1 MRAIIVLVVVVGLT
15 AAGGAGAAVDGRAAE
30 SLAKKN
36 GCLTCHAADK
46 RLVGPSFKEI
56 AARYK
61 EDRNAESKLLNVI
74 KKGGSG
80 VWGPVPMPATPQI
93 KDDEGKTLVQ
103 WILAM

>member
-1 MRAIIVLVVVVGLT
+1 MKATIVLVAVVGLT
-15 AAGGAGAAVDGRAAE
+15 VAGGAGAAVDGQAAE
-30 SLAKKN
+30 SLAKRN

-56 AARYK
+56 AVRYK
-61 EDRNAESKLLNVI
+61 DDRDAESKLLNVI
-74 KKGGSG
+74 KKGGRG
-80 VWGPVPMPATPQI
+80 VWGATPMPATPQI